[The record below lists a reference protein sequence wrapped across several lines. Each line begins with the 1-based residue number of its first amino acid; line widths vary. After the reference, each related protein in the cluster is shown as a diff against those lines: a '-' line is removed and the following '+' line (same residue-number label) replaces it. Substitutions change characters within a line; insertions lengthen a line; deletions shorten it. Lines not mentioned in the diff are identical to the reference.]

1 MQFFTSP
8 QDLSGWVKS
17 QPTADAAAIKLIDIF
32 KKDKTTTSGEEDVI
46 ETCREIYQEDEDGN
60 ASNVLFGV
68 LAKHNLTQVKAA
80 KGASK
85 MNKIAQPVSRQ
96 RNEWVRGNRNKW
108 NRVVDGFNEG
118 TPWRVDRDKFY
129 NFTHY
134 YTDDLRFDE
143 DPSHVYSGEAI
154 WRMYVMDKFTADYQD
169 EDGKVVGGYI
179 NDRFY
184 RFPTAGTPA
193 NPDVDRLQGNQMEL
207 APGERT
213 RKPRPHQY
221 SVERRLEEA
230 RGNKTYD
237 LETVVAK
244 AKSVVKLASKQPED
258 RNADNIYNIFKDTL
272 DMREAGIDYSTI
284 LESVSDHY
292 KISIMGVAQIDKIAQ
307 DLKKKHDGIVYVSQ
321 STKSLKSFAQ
331 SEGSDNF
338 NLQIIDPNGA
348 NGFDD
353 NGQTVMLPTG
363 TIITKIPS
371 TNMYEVVE
379 DPIGG
384 LQGKKLQFA
393 NMNFQV
399 SPMGAIQDA
408 AKEVGLVDDMQ
419 ESNVDQ
425 QAPMSSEST
434 LEEIQDFP
442 VEEVVPQNL

>member
-8 QDLSGWVKS
+8 EDLSGWVRA
-17 QPTADAAAIKLIDIF
+17 QPNADEAAIKLLDIF
-32 KKDKTTTSGEEDVI
+32 KGEPAGTPSTSGDEDII
-46 ETCREIYQEDEDGN
+46 ETCREIFKQDEDGN
-60 ASNVLFGV
+60 ASKVLFGV

-80 KGASK
+80 KGVEK
-85 MNKIAQPVSRQ
+85 MNKVAQPVSRQ
-96 RNEWVRGNRNKW
+96 RNEWVRGQRNKW

-143 DPSHVYSGEAI
+143 DPTHVYSGEAI

-169 EDGKVVGGYI
+169 KDGKVVGGYI

-193 NPDVDRLQGNQMEL
+193 NPDAPRDGGNQMEL
-207 APGERT
+207 AAGERT

-237 LETVVAK
+237 LEAIVAK
-244 AKSVVKLASKQPED
+244 SKAVVKLASTQPED
-258 RNADNIYNIFKDTL
+258 RNADKIYNIFKDTL

-292 KISIMGVAQIDKIAQ
+292 KVSIMGVAQIDKIAQ
-307 DLKKKHDGIVYVSQ
+307 DLKKKHDGIVYVSE
-321 STKSLKSFAQ
+321 SSKPLKAFAQ
-331 SEGSDNF
+331 TKEFDGF
-338 NLQIIDPNGA
+338 NLQISDPNGA
-348 NGFDD
+348 SGIDQA
-353 NGQTVMLPTG
+353 GQTVMLPTG
-363 TIITKIPS
+363 TVITKIPA

-379 DPIGG
+379 DPVGG
-384 LQGKKLQFA
+384 LQGRKMQFA

-408 AKEVGLVDDMQ
+408 AKEVGLVEDTQDIQ
-419 ESNVDQ
+419 
-425 QAPMSSEST
+425 PSSGST
-434 LEEIQDFP
+434 LETMEDFP
-442 VEEVVPQNL
+442 VEEVVSQNQ